1 MAEHRAMD
9 IASLE
14 ILVAAIEEK
23 SLSRGADRVHVVTSA
38 ASKRITELERQL
50 GTQLLRRHGR
60 GVEATPAGA
69 MLYQQAKAILRTL
82 SQVRHS
88 LGAYSASGV
97 PKIRLVANSSSVQQF
112 LPSEISSFSRLAPE
126 SRVDLMEA
134 FSYDVPRIVADGEA
148 DIGVYHAA
156 HPAAGVVSLPYR
168 TDRVGLV
175 VPVGHPLSRR
185 ETLHLVD
192 ALDHD
197 FLGYFPRHSLEEFM
211 QLMVPA
217 LPRPLRVRAQVSN
230 PEARCE
236 LVREGLGLAIVPM
249 GIARNY
255 EARMGLAVLALA
267 DDWACRQLWVCIG
280 DRAALSPAAQQFL
293 DHLLAGCSQGP
304 ERTGNAALPN
314 RQGSA
319 FPRS

>member
-1 MAEHRAMD
+1 MAENRPMD

-23 SLSRGADRVHVVTSA
+23 SLSRAADRVHVVTSA

-50 GTQLLRRHGR
+50 GTRLLRRHGR

-82 SQVRHS
+82 AQVQTS

-97 PKIRLVANSSSVQQF
+97 PKIRLVANSSAVQQF
-112 LPSEISSFSRLAPE
+112 LPSEISSFSRKAPD

-156 HPAAGVVSLPYR
+156 HPAAGVVSMPYR

-175 VPVGHPLSRR
+175 VPVGHALARR
-185 ETLHLVD
+185 ETLRLED
-192 ALDHD
+192 ALDYD
-197 FLGYFPRHSLEEFM
+197 FLGYFPRHSVEEFM
-211 QLMVPA
+211 QLIAPA
-217 LPRPLRVRAQVSN
+217 LTRPLRVRAQVSN

-236 LVREGLGLAIVPM
+236 LVREGLGLAIVPV

-255 EARMGLAVLALA
+255 EARMGLVVLPLE
-267 DDWACRQLWVCIG
+267 DDWAHRQLWVCVG
-280 DRAALSPAAQQFL
+280 DRAALSPAAQEFL
-293 DHLLAGCSQGP
+293 AHLASGEG
-304 ERTGNAALPN
+304 RGA
-314 RQGSA
+314 
-319 FPRS
+319 